1 MKTKLGQEC
10 KQSVNNRKYTVSPAV
25 ECHFYVC
32 EKIRFILSRDR
43 KERLIVMKK
52 YEFKTIK
59 RKADYGRD
67 YKKRIYYFVLF
78 IAFQNPFS
86 PAP

>member
-1 MKTKLGQEC
+1 MKVELGQKCE
-10 KQSVNNRKYTVSPAV
+10 QSVNNREYAVSPAV
-25 ECHFYVC
+25 ERHFYMS
-32 EKIRFILSRDR
+32 EKIRFILARDR
-43 KERLIVMKK
+43 KQRLIVMKK
-52 YEFKTIK
+52 YEFKTVE
-59 RKADYGRD
+59 RKSDYGRD